1 MAAGFWNSVFSAEDY
16 VYGHAPNAHLVAHAG
31 RIKAAGRVLVPGDG
45 EGRNGV
51 WLAGRGLDVLSVD
64 ASAAG
69 LAKARRLAESRGVGI
84 ATEEADLLEWTWP
97 VAAFDAVVSV
107 FLHFRPDE
115 RRHVHA
121 AMALALRPG
130 GVLILEA
137 FRPDQLVFGS
147 GGPKD
152 PAMLYRATD
161 LRADFADLAVAE
173 LEEVEVVLDEGA
185 FHQGRGAVVRMVA
198 VRRDGRG

>member
-16 VYGHAPNAHLVAHAG
+16 VYGHVPNAHLVAHAG
-31 RIKAAGRVLVPGDG
+31 RIKATGRVLVPGDG

-51 WLAGRGLDVLSVD
+51 WLAGRGFQVLSVD

-69 LAKARRLAESRGVGI
+69 LAKARRLARARGVAI
-84 ATEEADLLEWTWP
+84 ETEEADLLDWDWP

-115 RRHVHA
+115 RRPVHA
-121 AMALALRPG
+121 AMARALRPG
-130 GVLILEA
+130 GVMILEA
-137 FRPDQLVFGS
+137 FRPEQLAFAS

-152 PAMLYRATD
+152 PAMLYRAAD
-161 LRADFADLAVAE
+161 LRADFSGLAVAE
-173 LEEVEVVLDEGA
+173 LEEAEVDLDEGP
-185 FHQGRGAVVRMVA
+185 FHQGRGAVVRLVA
-198 VRRDGRG
+198 VRQDGRE